1 MRTDKLMELKR
12 IVVKV
17 GTSTL
22 TYESGRMNIRRI
34 ELLARTLADIKNRG
48 IEVVLVSSGAISVGM
63 GKMNLEKRPEDT
75 RFKQA
80 LAAIGQVE
88 LMDLY
93 STFFGEYGVTTAQIL
108 LTRDVID
115 NAERREN
122 ALATLE
128 TLFGYNVIP
137 IINENDTISTYEI
150 EFGDNDTL
158 SAYVARLIQADL
170 LVLLTDIEGLYDS
183 DPRKNLNA
191 KLIGRVEK
199 ITDSIRAL
207 AGGSGTARGT
217 GGMATKLDAAEIAAK
232 SGISTIIANGEHP
245 KILYDIVEGKPRG
258 TFFYGGI
265 PKGKE

>member
-1 MRTDKLMELKR
+1 MELKR

-88 LMDLY
+88 FMDLIALFWGIR
-93 STFFGEYGVTTAQIL
+93 SNHCADS

-115 NAERREN
+115 NAERRKMPWQRWKRC
-122 ALATLE
+122 LATM
-128 TLFGYNVIP
+128 
-137 IINENDTISTYEI
+137 
-150 EFGDNDTL
+150 
-158 SAYVARLIQADL
+158 
-170 LVLLTDIEGLYDS
+170 LY
-183 DPRKNLNA
+183 PL
-191 KLIGRVEK
+191 
-199 ITDSIRAL
+199 
-207 AGGSGTARGT
+207 
-217 GGMATKLDAAEIAAK
+217 
-232 SGISTIIANGEHP
+232 
-245 KILYDIVEGKPRG
+245 
-258 TFFYGGI
+258 
-265 PKGKE
+265 

>member
-1 MRTDKLMELKR
+1 M
-12 IVVKV
+12 
-17 GTSTL
+17 
-22 TYESGRMNIRRI
+22 
-34 ELLARTLADIKNRG
+34 
-48 IEVVLVSSGAISVGM
+48 
-63 GKMNLEKRPEDT
+63 
-75 RFKQA
+75 
-80 LAAIGQVE
+80 
-88 LMDLY
+88 
-93 STFFGEYGVTTAQIL
+93 
-108 LTRDVID
+108 
-115 NAERREN
+115 
-122 ALATLE
+122 ATLE

-258 TFFYGGI
+258 TFFMEEYQKERNDFCERKPDSLEQLQNKPQECYNLTYGRKNNALGYSRRACQ
-265 PKGKE
+265 KQ